1 MTKRAAL
8 LVVPLAL
15 ALAGCGLSDP
25 YSQTASEP
33 TSRQPAVAMR
43 TPATPATPA
52 TQAAVVAR
60 FAAAWVN
67 WTYATL
73 ATERR
78 ALLTLAGGGL
88 AAELRQEAER
98 TAATRLIE
106 VSGAYSRGR
115 YVGTIA
121 AASGLTVVVTYEEAA
136 PEGGQPQAAYQVY
149 LARTKRT
156 TSGWRITQ
164 WQPAIDG

>member
-15 ALAGCGLSDP
+15 GLAGCGLSDP
-25 YSQTASEP
+25 YSQTASEF
-33 TSRQPAVAMR
+33 TSRPPAVAMPG
-43 TPATPATPA
+43 PATSD
-52 TQAAVVAR
+52 TQAAVIAR

-78 ALLTLAGGGL
+78 ALIMLAAGGL

-115 YVGTIA
+115 YVGTIT

-149 LARTKRT
+149 LARVTRT